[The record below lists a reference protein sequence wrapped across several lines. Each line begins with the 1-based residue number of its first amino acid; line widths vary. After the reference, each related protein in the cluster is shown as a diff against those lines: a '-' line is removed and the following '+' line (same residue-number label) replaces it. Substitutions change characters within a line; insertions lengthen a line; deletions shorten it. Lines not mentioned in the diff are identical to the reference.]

1 MVAKFLQS
9 LQNHFSFG
17 THQIEAAQILFSFLI
32 AEQITLSM
40 GIGTNTQLDGD
51 QSSEVLHEL
60 ENLTLL
66 ADSSG
71 LVYSVIQTS
80 LLFRIPEDVLLQIM
94 QNAEVED
101 ILSLRAVR

>member
-1 MVAKFLQS
+1 
-9 LQNHFSFG
+9 
-17 THQIEAAQILFSFLI
+17 
-32 AEQITLSM
+32 M

-60 ENLTLL
+60 ENLML

-71 LVYSVIQTS
+71 LYSGIQTS

-94 QNAEVED
+94 QNAAVED